1 LNSVVKNFGLRGHE
15 EAWVAANLAKLAVAH
30 LGLDDAV
37 DEAEGE
43 GVLLHFHGVQV
54 VESELGN
61 ALNPDGK
68 LPTEICLL
76 CFKIDFFIDQG
87 S

>member
-1 LNSVVKNFGLRGHE
+1 MRRHE
-15 EAWVAANLAKLAVAH
+15 EAGVAADLAKLAVAH
-30 LGLDDAV
+30 LGLNDTI

-43 GVLLHFHGVQV
+43 GVLLHFHGVKV
-54 VESELGN
+54 VESKLGN
-61 ALNPDGK
+61 ALNPDRK

-76 CFKIDFFIDQG
+76 RFKIDFFIDQG

>member
-1 LNSVVKNFGLRGHE
+1 MNSVVENFGLRRHE
-15 EAWVAANLAKLAVAH
+15 ETWVAADLAKLAVAH

-37 DEAEGE
+37 DEAERE

-61 ALNPDGK
+61 ALNSDGK

-76 CFKIDFFIDQG
+76 RFKVDFFIDQG

>member
-1 LNSVVKNFGLRGHE
+1 MNSVVENFGLRWHE
-15 EAWVAANLAKLAVAH
+15 KAWVASDLAKFAVAH
-30 LGLDDAV
+30 LGLYDTV
-37 DEAEGE
+37 DKAESE
-43 GVLLHFHGVQV
+43 GVLLHFHGVKV
-54 VESELGN
+54 VESKLGN

-76 CFKIDFFIDQG
+76 RFKVDFFIDQG